1 MQIIPSI
8 DLWEGKVVRLRQGR
22 YEDLTVYADDAVE
35 LAGSW
40 RGVAE
45 RLHIVDLAGAKY
57 GHRLQADVVRD
68 VAAAFGPGVQ
78 IGGGVRSLEALEGYL
93 ELGVERVVLG
103 TAAVSDP
110 EFVRDA
116 ARRHPGRLILAVD
129 AKSGFVATQGWQDVT
144 EIRATELAARFA
156 SEPIAALLYTDIE
169 RDGTEVGPNVKAT
182 ADLAR
187 AGSVPV
193 LASGGVGTL
202 EHLRQLAAASREC
215 DGRIAGVVIGRALH
229 ERRFS
234 LHEALQSV
242 LEGTSKSPR
251 A

>member
-22 YEDLTVYADDAVE
+22 YEDLTVYADDAVA
-35 LAGSW
+35 LAASW
-40 RGVAE
+40 RGVAD
-45 RLHIVDLAGAKY
+45 RLHIVDLAGAKL

-78 IGGGVRSLEALEGYL
+78 IGGGVRTLEALEAYF

-103 TAAVSDP
+103 TAAVADP
-110 EFVRDA
+110 AFARDA
-116 ARRHPGRLILAVD
+116 ARRYPGRVILAVD
-129 AKSGFVATQGWQDVT
+129 AKDGFVATQGWQDVT
-144 EIRATELAARFA
+144 QIRASDLAARFA
-156 SEPIAALLYTDIE
+156 AEPIAALLYTDIE

-182 ADLAR
+182 AELAR
-187 AGSVPV
+187 NGNVPV

-215 DGRIAGVVIGRALH
+215 DGLIAGVVIGRALH

-234 LHEALQSV
+234 LREALDSV
-242 LEGTSKSPR
+242 VDGTTTTRS
-251 A
+251 